1 MFRRRSTLLFIVLV
15 ALPLALLAWLGTYLM
30 RDAAKRTDASMQAIL
45 AERLSSADHQLLH
58 DLRQLT
64 DEFDSLVKPG
74 SPVGEAMPQLAAHP

>member
-45 AERLSSADHQLLH
+45 AERLSLADHQLVH
-58 DLRQLT
+58 DLR
-64 DEFDSLVKPG
+64 
-74 SPVGEAMPQLAAHP
+74 AADG